1 MQVLASI
8 DIGSEYIKLVVAEV
22 FGDDFNVL
30 CAIDEKSRGV
40 ENGLIVE
47 PDDTIYAIKKLLKR
61 QEELLGFKLSKVIV
75 SVPEDEADF
84 RIGEASIKVSSDD
97 KEIVASDIVH
107 VLQAS
112 TKGKIEEHYD
122 LVTVMPIMFKVDDTK
137 TRMPKGLKGNSLSV
151 KSVIVS
157 APKKEIYLVA
167 KVMEKCGLEVIDIMV
182 NSIGGYYS
190 HKNDSTDLSTGALIN
205 VGAETLDV
213 AIFNKGIIINN
224 LVIKQGGRQVDKDI
238 ANVYKITLEEAET
251 LKKNLAYAHPK
262 HVTRQESESLVN
274 KSGENITIN
283 AEDLTE
289 VVAGRLQQMLNMA
302 KNEINYLTKK
312 EISFIIITG
321 GLSELNDFACLAE
334 SVFGRIAT
342 IGKIKIAGARDN
354 KFSSAVGMIKYFDHK
369 LKLRD
374 QEFSVLKVED
384 EEVLTGETIK
394 KNNSGDSIMS
404 KVFGIFFD
412 N

>member
-8 DIGSEYIKLVVAEV
+8 DIGSECIKLVVAEV

-30 CAIDEKSRGV
+30 CAIDGESRGV

-47 PDDTIYAIKKLLKR
+47 PDETIFAIKKLLKK
-61 QEELLGFKLSKVIV
+61 QEELLGFKVSKVIV

-84 RIGEASIKVSSDD
+84 KIGEASVKVNSDD
-97 KEIVASDIVH
+97 KEIAASDIVH

-112 TKGKIEEHYD
+112 IKGKIEDHYD
-122 LVTVMPIMFKVDDTK
+122 LVTVIPIMFKVDDAK
-137 TRMPKGLKGNSLSV
+137 TRMPKGLKGESLSV
-151 KSVIVS
+151 KSVVVS

-167 KVMEKCGLEVIDIMV
+167 KIMEKCGLEVIDIMV

-205 VGAETLDV
+205 VGADTLDV

-224 LVIKQGGRQVDKDI
+224 LVIKQGGRQIDKDI
-238 ANVYKITLEEAET
+238 ANVYKISLEQADF

-262 HVTRQESESLVN
+262 HVNSQESETLVN
-274 KSGENITIN
+274 NNGENITVN
-283 AEDLTE
+283 ALDLTE
-289 VVAGRLQQMLNMA
+289 VVAGRLQQMLNIA

-321 GLSELNDFACLAE
+321 GLSELTDFAHLAD

-342 IGKIKIAGARDN
+342 IGKMKIVGARDN
-354 KFSSAVGMIKYFDHK
+354 KFSSAVGMIKYFNHK

-374 QEFSVLKVED
+374 QKFSVLKVED
-384 EEVLTGETIK
+384 EEILTGETIK
-394 KNNSGDSIMS
+394 KNNNGDSIMS